1 MRNCIILGA
10 GRSGTSMLAGVM
22 HGSGYFMGDTLLEA
36 TPANPKGYFESQE
49 INSLNDELIAS
60 VVPVRPRKPRAYLY
74 PWRLPSGLLWL
85 ADVDVEVELRAS
97 PEQLTHIRRLVA
109 NEPFC
114 FKDPRFCYTLG
125 AWRPALDDA
134 TFMCV
139 FREPGRTASSM
150 KQNVRE
156 EPYRGYYLSR
166 ARALRVWTS
175 MYEHILRQS
184 SQDER
189 WLFVHYDQ
197 ILDGSAIPRIE
208 NAVATQVGTG
218 FIDHTLKRS
227 HDDSS
232 NLPQRTTQVY
242 ERLCELAG
250 AR

>member
-1 MRNCIILGA
+1 MILGA
-10 GRSGTSMLAGVM
+10 GRSGTSMLAGMM
-22 HGSGYFMGDTLLEA
+22 HESGYFMGDTLLEP
-36 TPANPKGYFESQE
+36 TPANPKGYFESEE
-49 INSLNDELIAS
+49 INTLNDELIAS
-60 VVPVRPRKPRAYLY
+60 VVSVRPRKPRGYMY

-85 ADVDVEVELRAS
+85 ANIDVDVELRPTS
-97 PEQLTHIRRLVA
+97 GQLARIRRLVA

-125 AWRPALDDA
+125 AWRPALDDVV
-134 TFMCV
+134 FLCV
-139 FREPGRTASSM
+139 FREPGRTAASM
-150 KQNVRE
+150 RQNVRE
-156 EPYRGYYLSR
+156 EPYRGYYLTR

-175 MYEHILRQS
+175 MYRRLLMQA
-184 SQDER
+184 SQEER

-197 ILDGSAIPRIE
+197 ILDGSAVPRIE
-208 NAVATQVGTG
+208 SAVETQVSTG

-232 NLPQRTTQVY
+232 NLPQPTAQVY